1 LAKVLPAIPG
11 MVFPQLPVTVQH
23 PDFEPA
29 SSLLSRLAAKN
40 GVQSIQQFCRDLAFP
55 IEPLFRGERA
65 AIEQLAGLAGCQA
78 AALDRVSI
86 RHLGRGHFRLRDE
99 IVTTHMLHRSR
110 VRVCPECVRSEV
122 PASAEAWHLPRRLQW
137 KLVSLRTCPEHGC
150 MLVSLPPEKFT
161 KDGKDFTAQIRKHF
175 DWVLSQAPVPA
186 EQSAFE
192 HYLTA
197 RVLKGRGDEWIDSL
211 DLNVASRACEV
222 LGLLLAKGPD
232 VSLSGHT
239 EKDWA
244 QFGAAG
250 FEVLKEGA
258 EALSTCLR
266 DQVAQVEGDR
276 RFFAKVY
283 GPLITW
289 LRGRGLGEEFEPLR
303 DVVRGQI
310 FQTFSIRKGILVLGV
325 PSEGITA
332 SNVPAVL
339 PVTEFIRENA
349 RLLVRRGLAQ
359 HDDLGHVVLKGFVTE
374 GMLKSFERERL
385 AESGGRLPASPHGTP
400 HGPLERPVLS
410 RASDAETMSIP
421 EAARFLRVTARTV
434 SYLAEHR
441 FLERAKLVEGY
452 RAGSLVF
459 QVSSLRM
466 FHARYVSLG
475 ELVEET
481 RHPQG
486 ALAMKLRNAG
496 LDMLAMPPDFSRIF
510 WREDVDLSG
519 LKAGRQACAK

>member
-1 LAKVLPAIPG
+1 
-11 MVFPQLPVTVQH
+11 M
-23 PDFEPA
+23 
-29 SSLLSRLAAKN
+29 
-40 GVQSIQQFCRDLAFP
+40 
-55 IEPLFRGERA
+55 
-65 AIEQLAGLAGCQA
+65 
-78 AALDRVSI
+78 
-86 RHLGRGHFRLRDE
+86 
-99 IVTTHMLHRSR
+99 
-110 VRVCPECVRSEV
+110 
-122 PASAEAWHLPRRLQW
+122 
-137 KLVSLRTCPEHGC
+137 
-150 MLVSLPPEKFT
+150 
-161 KDGKDFTAQIRKHF
+161 
-175 DWVLSQAPVPA
+175 
-186 EQSAFE
+186 
-192 HYLTA
+192 
-197 RVLKGRGDEWIDSL
+197 
-211 DLNVASRACEV
+211 
-222 LGLLLAKGPD
+222 
-232 VSLSGHT
+232 SGHT

-289 LRGRGLGEEFEPLR
+289 LRGSGLGEEFEPLR
-303 DVVRGQI
+303 DVVRRQI

-385 AESGGRLPASPHGTP
+385 AEAEGSLSASPDGTVC
-400 HGPLERPVLS
+400 GPVERPALS
-410 RASDAETMSIP
+410 RASGAETISIP
-421 EAARFLRVTARTV
+421 DAARFLRVTARTV

-452 RAGSLVF
+452 RAGSFVF
-459 QVSSLRM
+459 QASSLRM

-481 RHPQG
+481 QHPQG

-496 LDMLAMPPDFSRIF
+496 LDILAMPPDFSRIF

-519 LKAGRQACAK
+519 LKAG